1 MEIINQSLQY
11 LIQAVEIIFVVY
23 FCFSA
28 LYILIFSIA
37 GHTYKKRENSPTV
50 GLNSMAVFIPAYKE
64 DAVIVD
70 VAREAIR
77 QKYPPSFFDIVI
89 IADSMQPETI
99 AELKKLPIKVVEVSF
114 EKSTKSKALKAA
126 MKSLER
132 NYDYAVILDA
142 DNVMELEFL
151 SKMNNAFN
159 QGYKVVQGHRKAK
172 NLNTAYAILDAASEE
187 INNHIYRRG
196 HRALNLSS
204 GLIGS
209 GMGFEYKLFQSIME
223 PIQAV
228 GGFDKELE
236 FELAQKQIRIEY
248 LQDAAVL
255 DEKIQKASDFSNQRK
270 RWLSTQFVYLRRYFG
285 RSFKELFVNKNVTF
299 FDKVWQMI
307 VPPRILL
314 LGITTILTIAYV
326 LNAFVFQYE
335 TTVSVYYWLV
345 NFTMVIAAFLF
356 ALPRSFYNKET
367 FKAMVSIPSAFF
379 RMFMLLFKLKGANKK
394 FIHTTHGVA
403 KK

>member
-1 MEIINQSLQY
+1 MEIFCQILHYVFNT
-11 LIQAVEIIFVVY
+11 IEIITVVY

-37 GHTYKKRENSPTV
+37 GHFYKERKNPPDN

-89 IADSMQPETI
+89 IADSMRPETI
-99 AELKKLPIKVVEVSF
+99 VELKKLPIKVVEVSF
-114 EKSTKSKALKAA
+114 QKSTKSKALKAA
-126 MKSLER
+126 MKSLEK
-132 NYDYAVILDA
+132 NYDYVVILDA

-151 SKMNNAFN
+151 SKMNDAFN

-209 GMGFEYKLFQSIME
+209 GMGFDYTLFQSIME
-223 PIQAV
+223 PIEAV

-236 FELAQKQIRIEY
+236 FELAQNQIRIEY
-248 LQDAAVL
+248 LQNATVL

-270 RWLSTQFVYLRRYFG
+270 RWLSTQFVYLRKYFN
-285 RSFKELFVNKNVTF
+285 RSFKELFLNKNVTF

-314 LGITTILTIAYV
+314 LGITTILTLAYI
-326 LNAFVFQYE
+326 LNALAFQFE
-335 TTVSVYYWLV
+335 TTVSVNYWLV
-345 NFTMVIAAFLF
+345 NFSMVIVAFLL
-356 ALPRSFYNKET
+356 ALPRSFYNTET
-367 FKAMVSIPSAFF
+367 AKAMVSIPSAFF

-394 FIHTTHGVA
+394 FIHTAHGVV
-403 KK
+403 KN